1 MKRCAGFIADLL
13 SEREIAN
20 LTRSIWDEDQPD
32 PVAAL
37 GLSARR
43 CVMLQK
49 YAQTLVEQEILK
61 VFAENG
67 DVKDAAAKIQKT
79 GRRVRQI
86 VKAFL
91 LRLAAQAEQK
101 QIATLTIENTSH
113 KRITE
118 TDQFEMTL

>member
-1 MKRCAGFIADLL
+1 MKKCAGFITDLL

-20 LTRSIWDEDQPD
+20 ITESIWDEDQPD
-32 PVAAL
+32 PIAAL

-79 GRRVRQI
+79 DRRVRQI

-91 LRLAAQAEQK
+91 VRLATQSEQK
-101 QIATLTIENTSH
+101 QIATLTIAHASH
-113 KRITE
+113 KRIE
-118 TDQFEMTL
+118 PINQIELML